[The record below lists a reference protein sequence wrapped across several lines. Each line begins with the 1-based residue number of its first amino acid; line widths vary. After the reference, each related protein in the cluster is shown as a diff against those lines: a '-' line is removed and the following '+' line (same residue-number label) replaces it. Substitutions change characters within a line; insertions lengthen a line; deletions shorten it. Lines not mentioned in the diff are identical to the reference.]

1 MNRSTSEARTMSAK
15 PKRVKPAPLPRSIRS
30 EKVLNTRLE
39 RERDLVERRYRSGR
53 LRAFDL
59 GEERHAEARSPGHLL
74 EREIF
79 LLAQVAD
86 RVADDFV
93 QLLFGC
99 SSKALLAHDP
109 RQHLTK
115 LVDVE
120 RFLDVVDRVELHRCN
135 RRLEVWIARE
145 DHDRE
150 IGVDL
155 ANAFEHLDA
164 IEVRHHE
171 VQNEKV
177 VPPLTNFG
185 FDLRWIAERFDLVS
199 VAFEQRLHIVTDG
212 SIVVDDEDANCG
224 KLDCHG
230 CPPVWAEV
238 ELGER
243 PRLNY
248 SRTITHSAEGAR
260 SSGFFSRG
268 AERPA

>member
-79 LLAQVAD
+79 
-86 RVADDFV
+86 
-93 QLLFGC
+93 
-99 SSKALLAHDP
+99 LLAHDP

-185 FDLRWIAERFDLVS
+185 FDLRWVAERFDLVS